1 MSTIQLTPKYYIPP
15 SFNTD
20 DRIKH
25 QDDELARDLRRFLV
39 EDYHHDLVWSESALD
54 RMDAARKIA
63 KWGEYNSDKELLKS
77 AVRKDRNPNVRAE
90 ALKAIETLI
99 H

>member
-15 SFNTD
+15 SFETN

-25 QDDELARDLRRFLV
+25 RDDELARDLRRFLV

-54 RMDAARKIA
+54 RIYAARKIA
-63 KWGEYNSDKELLKS
+63 KWGEYSSDSDILKS
-77 AVRKDRNPNVRAE
+77 AVRRDRNPNVRAE
-90 ALKAIETLI
+90 ALKAIETLN